1 MPAIDWPHLLG
12 FTVSPIELFIRGTLT
27 YMLLFCMFRFVVH
40 RDVGALG
47 VTDLLV
53 LVIIADA
60 SQNAMAGEYRSLP
73 DGLVLIGTIIGWNF
87 LLNYLSFYF
96 EAVRR
101 FTLPR
106 PLCLVRD
113 GKKLAHN
120 LRRELIA
127 DEELRE
133 MLREHEIV
141 DLAQVRRA
149 YLEPDGQLTVI
160 RNRSAGNV
168 SVEHTSASGQTREIH
183 MAHANPIQIQ
193 KYLKGVDYPADKQT
207 LIDTARQQGADESVC
222 ASLDQLPDE
231 QFQTPADVSAAFK
244 GPSQDHAERANAE
257 SGESGKAGEAGE
269 SGDSGGGGKGGGGG
283 PRRDH

>member
-1 MPAIDWPHLLG
+1 MPAVDWPHLLG
-12 FTVSPIELFIRGTLT
+12 FTVSPVELFIRGTLT
-27 YMLLFCMFRFVVH
+27 FMLLFFLFRFVVH

-60 SQNAMAGEYRSLP
+60 AQNAMAGDYRSLS
-73 DGLVLIGTIIGWNF
+73 DGAVLIGTIIGWNF
-87 LLNYLSFYF
+87 LLNYLSFHF

-113 GKKLAHN
+113 GKKLTRN

-127 DEELRE
+127 DEELHE
-133 MLREHEIV
+133 MLREHEIL

-160 RNRSAGNV
+160 RNRRGGSEPASAP
-168 SVEHTSASGQTREIH
+168 TSAPTSAIKETP

-193 KYLKGVDYPADKQT
+193 KYLKGVDYPTDKET
-207 LIDTARQQGADESVC
+207 LIQTARQQGADESVC
-222 ASLDQLPDE
+222 ASLEQLPDE
-231 QFQTPADVSAAFK
+231 EFQTPADVSAAFK
-244 GPSQDHAERANAE
+244 GPSQDHAER
-257 SGESGKAGEAGE
+257 GE
-269 SGDSGGGGKGGGGG
+269 DRDDDDGGGRSGS
-283 PRRDH
+283 RRGH

>member
-27 YMLLFCMFRFVVH
+27 FMVLFILFRFVVH

-60 SQNAMAGEYRSLP
+60 AQNAMAGEYRSLP
-73 DGLVLIGTIIGWNF
+73 DGAVLIGTIIGWNF
-87 LLNYLSFYF
+87 LLNYLSFHF
-96 EAVRR
+96 DAVRR

-113 GKKLAHN
+113 GKKLSRN

-127 DEELRE
+127 DEELHE
-133 MLREHEIV
+133 MLREHEIL

-160 RNRSAGNV
+160 RNRRGGSDIADHA
-168 SVEHTSASGQTREIH
+168 SVIKGTTETTETD

-193 KYLKGVDYPADKQT
+193 KYLKGVDYPTNKQT
-207 LIDTARQQGADESVC
+207 LIRTARQQGADDSVC

-231 QFQTPADVSAAFK
+231 EFQTPADVSAAFK
-244 GPSQDHAERANAE
+244 GPSQDHAER
-257 SGESGKAGEAGE
+257 
-269 SGDSGGGGKGGGGG
+269 GDEDRDDSDDGGGR
-283 PRRDH
+283 RRDH

>member
-1 MPAIDWPHLLG
+1 MPAIDWPHLFG
-12 FTVSPIELFIRGTLT
+12 FTVSPVELFIRGTLT
-27 YMLLFCMFRFVVH
+27 FMLLFCLFRFVVH

-60 SQNAMAGEYRSLP
+60 SQNAMAGEYRSLA
-73 DGLVLIGTIIGWNF
+73 DGAVLIGTIIGWSL
-87 LLNYLSFYF
+87 LLNYLSFHF

-113 GKKLAHN
+113 GKKLERN

-127 DEELRE
+127 DEELHE

-141 DLAQVRRA
+141 DLSEVRRA

-160 RNRSAGNV
+160 RNRRGGSQDAAPASAIK
-168 SVEHTSASGQTREIH
+168 EIQEIH

-193 KYLKGVDYPADKQT
+193 KYLKGVDYPTDKQT
-207 LIDTARQQGADESVC
+207 LIQTAKQQGADDSVC
-222 ASLDQLPDE
+222 ASLDQLPDQ

-244 GPSQDHAERANAE
+244 GPMPDHAER
-257 SGESGKAGEAGE
+257 
-269 SGDSGGGGKGGGGG
+269 GDDNTTGS
-283 PRRDH
+283 RRH

>member
-1 MPAIDWPHLLG
+1 MPAIDWPHLFG
-12 FTVSPIELFIRGTLT
+12 FTVSPVELFIRGTLT
-27 YMLLFCMFRFVVH
+27 FMLLFCLFRFVVH

-73 DGLVLIGTIIGWNF
+73 DGAVLIGTIIGWSF
-87 LLNYLSFYF
+87 LLNYLSFHF

-113 GKKLAHN
+113 GKKLERN

-127 DEELRE
+127 DEELHE
-133 MLREHEIV
+133 MLREHEII
-141 DLAQVRRA
+141 DLSEVRRA

-160 RNRSAGNV
+160 RNRRGGSQDAAPASAVNKI
-168 SVEHTSASGQTREIH
+168 QEIH

-193 KYLKGVDYPADKQT
+193 KYLKGVDYPTDKQT
-207 LIDTARQQGADESVC
+207 LIQTAKQQGADDSVC
-222 ASLDQLPDE
+222 ASLDQLPDQ

-244 GPSQDHAERANAE
+244 GPSQDHAERGDDE
-257 SGESGKAGEAGE
+257 RGD
-269 SGDSGGGGKGGGGG
+269 GDSTGS
-283 PRRDH
+283 RRH

>member
-1 MPAIDWPHLLG
+1 MPAIDWPHLFG
-12 FTVSPIELFIRGTLT
+12 FTVSPVELFMRGTLT
-27 YMLLFCMFRFVVH
+27 FMLLFCLFRFVVH

-73 DGLVLIGTIIGWNF
+73 DGAVLIGTIIGWSL
-87 LLNYLSFYF
+87 LLNYLSFHF
-96 EAVRR
+96 KAVRR

-113 GKKLAHN
+113 GKKLERN

-127 DEELRE
+127 DEELHE
-133 MLREHEIV
+133 MLREHEII
-141 DLAQVRRA
+141 DLAEVRRA

-160 RNRSAGNV
+160 RNRRGGGPDAAP
-168 SVEHTSASGQTREIH
+168 ASTMKETH

-193 KYLKGVDYPADKQT
+193 KYLKGVDYPTDKRT
-207 LIDTARQQGADESVC
+207 LIQTAKQQGADDSVC
-222 ASLDQLPDE
+222 ASLDQLPDQ

-244 GPSQDHAERANAE
+244 GPSRDHAERGDGDDGGDDA
-257 SGESGKAGEAGE
+257 
-269 SGDSGGGGKGGGGG
+269 SGDGR
-283 PRRDH
+283 RRDH